1 VTSVG
6 ATGKRSHENNHGRN
20 HENNNIHRVMSMTSA
35 NKVKKTGNIRA
46 KSQVKIL
53 AAARTEFV
61 LQGYRGA
68 TVQSIADRAE
78 LPKANILYYF
88 KNKENIYQAVLEHTL
103 EMWDEGI
110 GDIETN
116 EGPKV
121 AIEKFIEAKVR
132 MSFNHPEASK
142 IYAMEIIQGAQHLK
156 DYARTYQRQWVREKA
171 KVFQQW
177 VDNGEMANVDPVHLI
192 FLIWSAT
199 QHYADFETQILTI
212 MNRADFEEDD
222 VEQVIAFLCDIILRG
237 CGLSS

>member
-1 VTSVG
+1 
-6 ATGKRSHENNHGRN
+6 
-20 HENNNIHRVMSMTSA
+20 MTSA
-35 NKVKKTGNIRA
+35 NPVKKTGNIRA
-46 KSQVKIL
+46 KSKIKIL
-53 AAARTEFV
+53 TAASTEFV

-110 GDIETN
+110 GDIEAN

-121 AIEKFIEAKVR
+121 AIEKFIAAKVR
-132 MSFNHPEASK
+132 MSFKHPEASK

-171 KVFQQW
+171 KLFQQW
-177 VDNGEMANVDPVHLI
+177 IDSGEMLNVNPVHLI

-237 CGLSS
+237 CGLI

>member
-1 VTSVG
+1 M
-6 ATGKRSHENNHGRN
+6 N
-20 HENNNIHRVMSMTSA
+20 SA
-35 NKVKKTGNIRA
+35 NQTKKTGNIRA
-46 KSQVKIL
+46 KSRVKIL
-53 AAARTEFV
+53 TAARTEFV

-88 KNKENIYQAVLEHTL
+88 KNKENIYHAVLENTL

-110 GDIETN
+110 GDIVEN

-121 AIEKFIEAKVR
+121 AIEKFIAAKVR
-132 MSFNHPEASK
+132 MSFKHPEASK
-142 IYAMEIIQGAQHLK
+142 IYAIEIIQGAPHLK

-171 KVFQQW
+171 KLFKQW
-177 VDNGEMANVDPVHLI
+177 IDNGEMANVDPVHLI

-212 MNRADFEEDD
+212 MNQADFEEDD
-222 VEQVIAFLCDIILRG
+222 VEQVIAFLSDIILRG
-237 CGLSS
+237 CGLI

>member
-1 VTSVG
+1 
-6 ATGKRSHENNHGRN
+6 
-20 HENNNIHRVMSMTSA
+20 MTSA
-35 NKVKKTGNIRA
+35 NQVKKTGNIRA
-46 KSQVKIL
+46 KSQMKIL
-53 AAARTEFV
+53 IAARTEFV

-88 KNKENIYQAVLEHTL
+88 KNKDNIYQAVLEHTL

-110 GDIETN
+110 GDIDPN
-116 EGPKV
+116 QGPKV
-121 AIEKFIEAKVR
+121 AIEKIIEAKVR
-132 MSFNHPEASK
+132 MSFRHPEASK

-171 KVFQQW
+171 KLFQHW
-177 VDNGEMANVDPVHLI
+177 IDNGEMANVDPVHLI

-212 MNRADFEEDD
+212 MNRADFEEED
-222 VEQVIAFLCDIILRG
+222 VEKVIAFLSDIILRG
-237 CGLSS
+237 CGLI